1 MPFATLGG
9 FSMDALELASEGASK
24 SKGGLNMPDVRAR
37 VRESLPHH
45 CQLTLTLSDSWQ
57 LACPCGARQLG
68 AAHDMG
74 HC

>member
-1 MPFATLGG
+1 
-9 FSMDALELASEGASK
+9 MDALELASEGASK

-57 LACPCGARQLG
+57 FAARRACALACFFFLKARLTSACG
-68 AAHDMG
+68 DTD
-74 HC
+74 